1 MQSLKKLFPFFLRL
15 DRDLLI
21 IERGP
26 SMEKLLSA
34 EGSFETY
41 FRFIRPNFGVT
52 YSFDSIVE
60 FSNQVFIIELK
71 NSPNTLRFKGQFII
85 HHELDDEL
93 WFCGSPW
100 LMAME
105 NMYENNLVVT
115 DFALHDTAIDTILM
129 MNQNLLSMED
139 SNKMIADLKQ
149 KNETLE
155 KINDRLDSIIYAITH
170 DFRAPLLASIG
181 LLQLPEQLVQ
191 ENLPDVLHTLKKLD
205 RTIIHLNELTKND
218 KIELKLSKIDI
229 TALIQEIYSN
239 YQIIYQS
246 NIPLNLTIIEDF
258 PLVSDSFRIRTILNN
273 LISNA
278 IKYSKPENNSFI
290 AIKIHV
296 KSDNLVIEI
305 SDNGEGIDEKNLKD
319 IFKLF
324 YRASVK
330 SQGNGIGLY
339 VIKEMVRFLNGTVS
353 VISKKGIGTT
363 FTLSLPNHQIA

>member
-1 MQSLKKLFPFFLRL
+1 MQTLKKLFPFFLRL
-15 DRDLLI
+15 DALLHI
-21 IERGP
+21 IELGP
-26 SMEKLLSA
+26 SMEKLLS
-34 EGSFETY
+34 ERGNFEEH
-41 FRFIRPNFGVT
+41 FRFIRPNFGVQYT
-52 YSFDSIVE
+52 FNSIVD

-71 NSPNTLRFKGQFII
+71 NKTNALRLKGQFII
-85 HHELDDEL
+85 HHEQDDEL

-105 NMYENNLVVT
+105 NMYDNNLVVT

-139 SNKMIADLKQ
+139 SNKMIEDLRV

-181 LLQLPEQLVQ
+181 LLQLPDELVQ
-191 ENLPDVLHTLKKLD
+191 ENLPDVLYTLKKLD

-218 KIELKLSKIDI
+218 KVELNLSVIDI
-229 TALIQEIYSN
+229 NALIQEIYSN
-239 YQIIYQS
+239 YQIIFQT
-246 NIPLNLTIIEDF
+246 NIPLNLTIIEDY

-278 IKYSKPENNSFI
+278 IKYSQPENNSFI

-296 KSDNLVIEI
+296 KLNELTIEI
-305 SDNGEGIDEKNLKD
+305 SDNGEGIDEQNLRN

-339 VIKEMVRFLNGTVS
+339 VIKEMVRYLNGTITVN
-353 VISKKGIGTT
+353 SKKGIGTT
-363 FTLSLPNHQIA
+363 FTLTLPNQKIT